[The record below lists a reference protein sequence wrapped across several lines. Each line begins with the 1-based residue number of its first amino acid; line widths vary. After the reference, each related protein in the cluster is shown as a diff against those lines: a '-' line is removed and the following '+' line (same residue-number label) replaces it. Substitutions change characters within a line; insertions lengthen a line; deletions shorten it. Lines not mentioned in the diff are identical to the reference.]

1 MPIQRPM
8 LPVAAGLMG
17 GIALGACW
25 PGYADLAWPM
35 LLVLTAGMAC
45 CILKR
50 RPATVLPLLFLA
62 AAGYLSVQPWLAP
75 RLPGQHVS
83 RYADQGRWEIQG
95 IVVEEPLRRHERL
108 KFVLDTRR
116 LTGKQGDVQVRG
128 YLQVTAALPAPTL
141 TRGDR
146 VRFSAHIRSVRSFS
160 NPGGGN
166 YERIMALRGILV
178 RAYVGKTGLQPMP
191 AVQQPAGFHTID
203 RLRLFLSRQMDQA
216 LTAQSPDSLH
226 LLKALTLGE
235 RGSLPDQVR
244 DAFARAGVGH
254 LLAISGLHIGIVALC
269 TYGLAMRM
277 LVFWPWLLTRAWTRR
292 AASLVA
298 LVAVCLYGT
307 LAGLSPSTQRAMV
320 MALVFLAG
328 WWVGRS
334 HDWFNTLAIAALVL
348 LVVTPH
354 AMLNV
359 SFQLSFA
366 AVTTILLGLN
376 RLHGWTFLK
385 PDHGLR
391 ARLAARFA
399 VFVLVTLMATLG
411 TLPLIMHHFNQV
423 SLVGP
428 AANLVVVPLAGS
440 VAVPLG
446 LSGCLLAGISP
457 CLAAWLWQAAA
468 LVLDV
473 ALWVVHSISQ
483 WSHAAVT
490 CVTPTPIEIGLYY
503 LGLGLVSI
511 PGRRW
516 IKITALLTILAAA
529 GVDAAYWMYRRY
541 YHSDLCVTALDVG
554 QGSANLL
561 QLPGGFVALVD
572 GGGFGDP
579 RIFDVGE
586 RIVAPALWRNKI
598 KTVDLVVLSHP
609 NADHLNGLVFI
620 LEHFSVGEVWSN
632 HQPTDTLGYERWSDA
647 IKHRGI
653 PHLPFVKLQSRSIR
667 GNTSLEILSP
677 PKDFLIRSREET
689 WRDLNENSLVLK
701 VSHGAI
707 SFLFPG
713 DIGWRTEREMMQ
725 RLGADRLHS
734 TVLFLPHHGS
744 RKSGSMPFLEAVQP
758 REAVISTGWQNP
770 FHFPHTRT
778 MERLIRT
785 GATAWRT
792 DLCGAVSFYT
802 NGQDYHI
809 ETCRPCN
816 E

>member
-1 MPIQRPM
+1 MSIQRPM

-25 PGYADLAWPM
+25 PGYESLAWPI
-35 LLVLTAGMAC
+35 LLVLTAGMVS
-45 CILKR
+45 CILGR
-50 RPATVLPLLFLA
+50 RAATVLPLLFLA

-95 IVVEEPLRRHERL
+95 IIADEPLCRHERL

-116 LTGKQGDVQVRG
+116 LNGKKGGVQVCG

-141 TRGDR
+141 ARGDW
-146 VRFSAHIRSVRSFS
+146 VRFSAHIRSVRNFS
-160 NPGGGN
+160 NPGGFD
-166 YERIMALRGILV
+166 YERFMAQRGILA
-178 RAYVGKTGLQPMP
+178 RAYVGRTGLHPMSAVKQPS
-191 AVQQPAGFHTID
+191 GFHPID

-216 LTAQSPDSLH
+216 LAARSPDSLH

-235 RGSLPDQVR
+235 RGRLSDQAR

-269 TYGLAMRM
+269 SYGLALRV

-292 AASLVA
+292 AASLAA

-334 HDWFNTLAIAALVL
+334 HDWFNTLAIAALAL

-354 AMLNV
+354 ALLNI

-376 RLHGWTFLK
+376 RLRGWTSLK

-391 ARLAARFA
+391 GRLAARFA
-399 VFVLVTLMATLG
+399 VFALVTLLATMG
-411 TLPLIMHHFNQV
+411 ALPLIMHAFNRI

-440 VAVPLG
+440 LAVPLG

-457 CLAAWLWQAAA
+457 SLAGWLWQAAA
-468 LVLDV
+468 LTLDGVLWAV
-473 ALWVVHSISQ
+473 QWISQ

-490 CVTPTPIEIGLYY
+490 CVTPTPLEIGMYY
-503 LGLGLVSI
+503 SGLWLVLI
-511 PGRRW
+511 PGRHW
-516 IKITALLTILAAA
+516 IKTTALAVILAAA
-529 GVDAAYWMYRRY
+529 GADATYWILNRY
-541 YHSDLCVTALDVG
+541 HSSDLCVTALDVG

-586 RIVAPALWRNKI
+586 RIVAPVLWRKKI

-620 LEHFSVGEVWSN
+620 LEHFTVGEVWSN
-632 HQPTDTLGYERWSDA
+632 HQPADALGYERWANA
-647 IKHRGI
+647 IKNRGI
-653 PHLPFVKLQSRSIR
+653 PHLPFTKLPRSSIR
-667 GNTSLEILSP
+667 GNAIFEILSP
-677 PKDFLIRSREET
+677 PEDFLIRSHKET

-707 SFLFPG
+707 SFLFSG
-713 DIGWRTEREMMQ
+713 DIGWRTEREMVQ
-725 RLGADRLHS
+725 RLKPDRLKS
-734 TVLFLPHHGS
+734 TVLFIPHHGS
-744 RKSGSMPFLEAVQP
+744 RKSSSMSFLEAVQP
-758 REAVISTGWQNP
+758 QDTVISAGWRNH
-770 FHFPHTRT
+770 FHFPHART
-778 MERLIRT
+778 MERLTRT
-785 GATAWRT
+785 GATLWRT
-792 DLCGAVSFYT
+792 DLCGAVSFFT
-802 NGQDYHI
+802 NGQDFRI
-809 ETCRPCN
+809 ETCRTCN